1 MNNWGGARKGA
12 GRKPTGRN
20 PVKRKNVNITVSCLP
35 VEKQQIVTMAKTENK
50 TISDFVIGK
59 VLGKDNTYKEGK
71 NENK

>member
-1 MNNWGGARKGA
+1 MRGGPREGA

-20 PVKRKNVNITVSCLP
+20 PVKRKKVNITVSCLP
-35 VEKQQIVTMAKTENK
+35 EEKQQIGTMAKTENK